1 MLLIIYDHTVYE
13 LRRKARDG
21 QRSFGNCINYDS
33 FVDSWRVTLRPE
45 NDFWWLC
52 GIEEGFKMEYS
63 YFSDDWMHQISLR
76 YIFRGTLPTLE
87 LVFNFKSFLGQAR
100 ERMLVV
106 YELIVLMCLSRT
118 GVYRIVVLNIIILW
132 PSVYVGLVI

>member
-21 QRSFGNCINYDS
+21 QRSFGNRINYDS

-45 NDFWWLC
+45 NDFWWSC
-52 GIEEGFKMEYS
+52 EIEEGFKMEYS

-76 YIFRGTLPTLE
+76 YIFRGILPTLE
-87 LVFNFKSFLGQAR
+87 LVFNFKAFLGQAR

-106 YELIVLMCLSRT
+106 
-118 GVYRIVVLNIIILW
+118 
-132 PSVYVGLVI
+132 